1 VLTRLLSHG
10 PHHQRGLLP
19 PIKLHLISCLP
30 NAQAAA
36 TAKILASFG
45 DGNDIDFSRCLYRAG
60 HDQPA
65 SSYIMRS
72 ADTASRTIVNFN
84 DLPDMTA
91 REFEAI
97 ADAFATDG
105 HGDGDGDGDGC
116 WWHFEVRQPV
126 ISAP

>member
-19 PIKLHLISCLP
+19 PIKLYLISCLP

-91 REFEAI
+91 REIEAI

-105 HGDGDGDGDGC
+105 HGDGC